1 MSDEAKKSSK
11 VSPKLSLGVINPNDK
26 VAQLR
31 EAFEKDGV
39 RNVPDVGP
47 SIVNPPGG
55 DEAARREKIID
66 ALREVYDP
74 EIPVNIYDLGLIYTI
89 DIDADHNVEVRMT
102 LTAPA
107 CPVAD
112 KIVADV
118 ASRVRGVEGVKSA
131 KVNLVFDPP
140 WTKER
145 MSEAAL
151 LELGLL

>member
-1 MSDEAKKSSK
+1 VRQLPVIQPEAQTP
-11 VSPKLSLGVINPNDK
+11 SP
-26 VAQLR
+26 A
-31 EAFEKDGV
+31 
-39 RNVPDVGP
+39 P
-47 SIVNPPGG
+47 SEMRTAGIVNDP
-55 DEAARREKIID
+55 ARLGELRPRILD
-66 ALREVYDP
+66 AIKTVFDP